1 MDATMHESLSLS
13 GEELEMLA
21 ELLDSARN
29 KLLVEIRRTDHRE
42 FRDELRHKLVVI
54 EGILE
59 RCHVS

>member
-1 MDATMHESLSLS
+1 MDATTHESLNLS
-13 GEELEMLA
+13 GEELEVLT
-21 ELLDSARN
+21 ELVESARD

-42 FRDELRHKLVVI
+42 FRDELRHKLAVV